1 MTDLDPIASRANP
14 LLKRARAVR
23 AGREPGVGLL
33 EGRRLIED
41 AIAAGVEL
49 EVLLCDLDEP
59 LGGELAQHPRL
70 RQTVP
75 GLLDGVGELK
85 TSPGLLALARLPE
98 LLPLEGFAVNE
109 RSLLLAVVGVSDPG
123 NTGALVRAAEAAGA
137 DGVAFGPGSA
147 SPFSSRALRGSMGSA
162 LRVPLFQLES
172 AGQLERLGL
181 QVVAA
186 STRGAEDYRTAAW
199 PRPLC
204 LWIPAETG
212 AASLAPPAGALA
224 VTIPMAGSVE
234 SLNVA
239 PAATLLLFEAARR

>member
-1 MTDLDPIASRANP
+1 MADPESIVSRANP

-23 AGREPGVGLL
+23 AGREPGIGLL

-41 AIAAGVEL
+41 AVAAGVEL
-49 EVLLCDLDEP
+49 EALLCDAEERLSD
-59 LGGELAQHPRL
+59 ELAGHPRL
-70 RQTVP
+70 RRTAR

-98 LLPLEGFAVNE
+98 LLPLERFEVLE

-147 SPFSSRALRGSMGSA
+147 NPFSGRALRGSMGSA
-162 LRVPLFQLES
+162 FRVPLYRLDD
-172 AGQLERLGL
+172 GDQLERLGL
-181 QVVAA
+181 HVVGAA
-186 STRGAEDYRTAAW
+186 TRGAEDYRTAAW

-204 LWIPAETG
+204 LWIPGETG
-212 AASLAPPAGALA
+212 AASLAPPAGADA

-239 PAATLLLFEAARR
+239 TAATLLLFEAARS